1 MLREVAGEFHLSPDS
16 DHLPCATLRAIAMEV
31 QVNDRD
37 HVAMFPRLL
46 EVHAERASVRLPDA
60 Y

>member
-31 QVNDRD
+31 LANDPNRA
-37 HVAMFPRLL
+37 AMFPRLH